1 MNSKILTT
9 GLTRRDFMKKSTMA
23 AGGGLLL
30 GSLAIGNTAFAA
42 GSDTLRVAV
51 IG

>member
-30 GSLAIGNTAFAA
+30 GSLELLA
-42 GSDTLRVAV
+42 TLPLLQAV
-51 IG
+51 IPSGWLL